1 MLRLLP
7 TNFTVRPKWP
17 FFDNKTLVFQCV
29 MPKKYRQAAKMG

>member
-17 FFDNKTLVFQCV
+17 IFDNKTLVFQCV
-29 MPKKYRQAAKMG
+29 MLKKYRQAAKMG

>member
-17 FFDNKTLVFQCV
+17 FFNKETLVFQSV
-29 MPKKYRQAAKMG
+29 MPKKYRQVAKMG